1 MNRFVDFRTRHGRAP
16 EDFVPEG
23 TPSFTLE
30 SHIESLRRDKTPEE
44 LARLYAEWEQ
54 QA

>member
-1 MNRFVDFRTRHGRAP
+1 MTRYVPFTHRHGQHDGRR
-16 EDFVPEG
+16 ECD
-23 TPSFTLE
+23 PSFTLE

>member
-1 MNRFVDFRTRHGRAP
+1 VNAPHRPGSFAP
-16 EDFVPEG
+16 EHARECDA
-23 TPSFTLE
+23 SFTLE